1 MVVLFQRQTRRTVV
15 VTLMLTGALFAAA
28 IPGRSAEANRPA
40 LEEDPQA
47 NYRGTPVRGERV
59 KRETLQNRMRVTGNL
74 RSQSIAEVASQVS
87 GRVEKVFVWQGD
99 HVEEGARLVT
109 LDTRRVRK
117 AIDVLKA
124 RKAVQDSVRAI
135 RMTELED
142 AEADVE
148 AYLRARES
156 REGVVS
162 DQILRTART
171 KAKVIRGRIAQVDAE
186 IASIQAEIDERQIQL
201 DDAVVVAPFE
211 GVVLERHAEEGE
223 WLDTGESVVQLME
236 MGELEAVLDVS
247 ERVPMHVLKA
257 LEHLRVTIGALD
269 LTVDSQS
276 HRILPSVEPRSRRY
290 RVIARLPEHE
300 QLAPGMSVHAY
311 LPTNDRVL
319 RTLVSSDALQRDQSG
334 FFVYK
339 VAPIDGELKAV
350 PVGVMVD
357 FSIGHRVAVTARD
370 LKEGDLIVQ
379 EGNVRLRPMQALHVK
394 DLATVM
400 PAFVGA
406 LKAQQAEN
414 TKRVK
419 GSGDD
424 L

>member
-1 MVVLFQRQTRRTVV
+1 
-15 VTLMLTGALFAAA
+15 
-28 IPGRSAEANRPA
+28 
-40 LEEDPQA
+40 
-47 NYRGTPVRGERV
+47 
-59 KRETLQNRMRVTGNL
+59 MRVTGNL
-74 RSQSIAEVASQVS
+74 RSHSIAEVASQVA

-99 HVEEGARLVT
+99 DVEEGALLVT

-124 RKAVQDSVRAI
+124 RKNVQISIRAI
-135 RMTELED
+135 RTTELKD
-142 AEADVE
+142 AEADVQ

-162 DQILRTART
+162 DQTLRTART
-171 KAKVIRGRIAQVDAE
+171 KAEVIRGRIAQVDAE
-186 IASIQAEIDERQIQL
+186 IASIQAEIDEQQIQL
-201 DDAVVVAPFE
+201 DDAVVVAPFK

-223 WLDTGESVVQLME
+223 WLDTGESVARLME

-257 LEHLRVTIGALD
+257 LEHLSVTIGALD
-269 LTVDSQS
+269 LTVDSLS
-276 HRILPSVEPRSRRY
+276 HRILPNVEPRSRRY
-290 RVIARLPEHE
+290 SVIARLPEHE
-300 QLAPGMSVHAY
+300 QLAPGMSIYAY
-311 LPTNDRVL
+311 LPTNEMVL

-357 FSIGHRVAVTARD
+357 FSTGHRVAVTARD
-370 LKEGDLIVQ
+370 LKEGDLIVR
-379 EGNVRLRPMQALHVK
+379 EGNVRLRPMQAIHVK

-400 PAFVGA
+400 PGLVGA

-414 TKRVK
+414 AKRAK
-419 GSGDD
+419 RPGGD